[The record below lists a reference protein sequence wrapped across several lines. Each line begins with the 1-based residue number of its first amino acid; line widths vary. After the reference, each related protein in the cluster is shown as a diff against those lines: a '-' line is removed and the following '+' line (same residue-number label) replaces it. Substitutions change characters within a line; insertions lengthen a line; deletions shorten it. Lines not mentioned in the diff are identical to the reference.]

1 MIPMGIKKIIKY
13 LIICTA
19 FLLVFCLVSCAK
31 NGRVNDI
38 MVMDDTS
45 NVLVYARLQNLLKED
60 TEKLIYAGVP
70 VTCTF
75 DVNFYQERSY
85 WFDRRLSHLV
95 VRNAI
100 KYDNVKKS
108 IYVKTHLN
116 EKRMETAEFSDVES
130 AEASLLDLNGVSLV
144 SIRNLDKKE
153 KYYVTIKAKLE
164 KDEHSRFVRY
174 ILFFLPFVETE
185 TNWYRKEFVWKN

>member
-1 MIPMGIKKIIKY
+1 MGIKETIKFIH
-13 LIICTA
+13 LTLA
-19 FLLVFCLVSCAK
+19 FLFVFCLLSCAK
-31 NGRVNDI
+31 NGRINDI

-75 DVNFYQERSY
+75 YVNFYQERPY

-100 KYDNVKKS
+100 KYDNVKKN

-116 EKRMETAEFSDVES
+116 EKKMETAEFRDVES
-130 AEASLLDLNGVSLV
+130 AEACLLDLNGVSV
-144 SIRNLDKKE
+144 VDVRNLDKKG
-153 KYYVTIKAKLE
+153 KYYVTIKAKVE

-185 TNWYRKEFVWKN
+185 TSWYRKEFIWKN